1 MRVLRYVLSI
11 LASVVLLTVL
21 APPAQAAVPKIPLTC
36 GLVVKQDA
44 LVVLKK
50 DLTCPAFGVQVV
62 QDLANSGSVPHVTVD
77 LRGHTLRGSGMAIGI
92 NANNPGGSDFIN
104 VVNGR
109 LENWDNAL
117 SGDWDT
123 RTRNVSLVGNRLGW
137 LCSGIC
143 VADRTRFTD
152 NTDTG
157 FFVGGEASGTVTHS
171 IFVRNAV
178 GASVLFP
185 WTLSV
190 DRSLFVRN
198 RVGVLD
204 GGVRVP
210 ISKSLFVKNTTA
222 IRVEADPGS
231 GACAA
236 LSKVVFIRNGV
247 RVDGPVCTS

>member
-1 MRVLRYVLSI
+1 MRILRYGFSI

-21 APPAQAAVPKIPLTC
+21 APPAQAVDPHIPLTC

-44 LVVLKK
+44 VVDLAAN
-50 DLTCPAFGVQVV
+50 LTCPDFGVQVV
-62 QDLANSGSVPHVTVD
+62 QDLANSGPVPHVVVN
-77 LRGHTLRGSGMAIGI
+77 LHGHTLRGSGVAIGI
-92 NANNPGGSDFIN
+92 SANNAGGSDFIK
-104 VVNGR
+104 VINGR
-109 LENWDNAL
+109 LKNWDIAI

-123 RTRNVSLVGNRLGW
+123 RTRNVALVGNRLGW

-143 VADRTRFTD
+143 VADRTWFTR

-157 FFVGGEASGTVTHS
+157 FFVGGEGSGTATHS
-171 IFVRNAV
+171 IFVRNAI
-178 GASVLFP
+178 GTSVLFP
-185 WTLSV
+185 WSLSV
-190 DRSLFVRN
+190 DHSVFLRN
-198 RVGVLD
+198 GVGVLD

-210 ISKSLFVKNTTA
+210 ISKSLFVKNKTA

-236 LSKVVFIRNGV
+236 LSKVVFFRNGV